1 MRQTFK
7 HMLATYGMVAVVVY
21 FTIFFGVLFGAWFAI
36 EQGVDLAAIASRLG
50 LPINRALA
58 GVGTFTIAYLFTKV
72 LQPVRIVATLA
83 LTPLL
88 SRLYERM
95 TGRAAPG
102 ITLGQPAV
110 TADQSWAAETG
121 PGGGPES
128 PAG

>member
-1 MRQTFK
+1 MRKTFK

-36 EQGVDLAAIASRLG
+36 EQGVDVAALAQRLG
-50 LPINRALA
+50 LPINRAIA
-58 GVGTFTIAYLFTKV
+58 GVGTFTLAYLFTKV

-88 SRLYERM
+88 ARVYERV

-102 ITLGQPAV
+102 ITLPEKAPA
-110 TADQSWAAETG
+110 APAAPERLD
-121 PGGGPES
+121 PAPGPER
-128 PAG
+128 P